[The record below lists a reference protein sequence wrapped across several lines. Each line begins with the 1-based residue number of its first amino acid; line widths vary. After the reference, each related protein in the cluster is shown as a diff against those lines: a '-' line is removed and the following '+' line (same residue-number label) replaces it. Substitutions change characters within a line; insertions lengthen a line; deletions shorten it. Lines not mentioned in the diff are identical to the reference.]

1 MSNTNQ
7 FKQLM
12 TDLGY
17 DANNIHY
24 TQEPDYSIKKMKD
37 FEKKYKISSEVI
49 VDKNFQLRNKV
60 PYNVIK
66 EWLSYIDT
74 AQYFNR

>member
-1 MSNTNQ
+1 
-7 FKQLM
+7 M

-17 DANNIHY
+17 DADNINY
-24 TQEPDYSIKKMKD
+24 TQEPDYSIGKMQY

-49 VDKNFQLRNKV
+49 EDKNFQLCDKI
-60 PYNVIK
+60 PYSVIK